1 MNDENNTTDDLYQ
14 AYADATESGDNA
26 KRSVISQLIKAEE
39 QGLAGSEASNI
50 SAVEGRGI
58 EGSDAAREYIK
69 DFGKSLTQLG
79 VMETVGTANRLLPTT
94 GLGTAD
100 EDYYGL
106 LDAPASVFG
115 HAIKSKLGF
124 DTNQEELGGITI
136 PLEQY
141 TSNPRF
147 EGHMRELEKYA
158 HLNAAKQ
165 ISPELA
171 KILEITQSVPH
182 DDPKFADYNNLY
194 YQTFET
200 LRNEAQMT
208 DNKDLAL
215 KLQNFEDGTWRMAS
229 MDESGENVIINR
241 LPEIDAGMFGFD
253 MTLDPYFSKKGDLVL
268 PGEGVF
274 GMRDGKLDQLAS
286 AIGRP
291 LDEMFME
298 GSPGAEWASENIT
311 DKLAFQGPEMLQPKD
326 TGMGYSHGMLAGL
339 LRGIG
344 WPAAKGIFKAG
355 KAGYNLAKGSP
366 AKNVQKIE
374 PYLYEGILQNIK

>member
-1 MNDENNTTDDLYQ
+1 
-14 AYADATESGDNA
+14 
-26 KRSVISQLIKAEE
+26 
-39 QGLAGSEASNI
+39 
-50 SAVEGRGI
+50 
-58 EGSDAAREYIK
+58 
-69 DFGKSLTQLG
+69 
-79 VMETVGTANRLLPTT
+79 METVGAANRLLPTT

-106 LDAPASVFG
+106 IDAPASVFG

-136 PLEQY
+136 PLEQF

-147 EGHMRELEKYA
+147 ENHMKELEKYA

-171 KILEITQSVPH
+171 KFLEIVQSLPH

-194 YQTFET
+194 SQTFET

-208 DNKDLAL
+208 DNEDLAL
-215 KLQNFEDGTWRMAS
+215 KLQNFKDGTWRIAS

-253 MTLDPYFSKKGDLVL
+253 MTLDPHFSKKGDLVL

-274 GMRDGKLDQLAS
+274 GMRDGKLEQLAS

-311 DKLAFQGPEMLQPKD
+311 DKLAFQGPEMLQPED
-326 TGMGYSHGMLAGL
+326 TGIGYSHGMLSGL
-339 LRGIG
+339 LRGVG

-355 KAGYNLAKGSP
+355 RKGYNLAKGSP
-366 AKNVQKIE
+366 TKNVEKIE